1 LTDTERSDVNTQGH
15 NANRLEPF
23 PREDLIERL
32 RQALFDTL
40 FYSRAYLRPSDIQ
53 RLAGHEADVFLTF
66 IADPDPSLAEALGEQ
81 LCRAGVGQEAV
92 LRSGRELRRLSAE
105 HSDLKIDATLDLV
118 ETYHQAVFQGFVR
131 ERERTIL
138 EEQEHIRS
146 ALQHNLHQYTV
157 QIETAA
163 EVARAAVSSLELDVL
178 LTTAVDLIRERYGL
192 DYVGIY
198 LVDNSEDMVSLQA
211 SSGWTTGGLAP
222 EEERRSVRKLTM
234 HGPSTVSR
242 CIAHQQHVLA
252 SRSSEN
258 PGPEGA
264 TSQGVLVAEDAQ
276 ETSWVAGTKFELAL
290 PLVTGE
296 RVLGAITAQSAHS
309 GAFSSLDVAGLQ
321 IVTDQLAN
329 AIQNANLYADA
340 RGRANELAAAYEQ
353 LKELER
359 LKDQFMQN
367 ISHELRTPL
376 MMIRGYAELLSS
388 YQLGELTSDQLDAID
403 VILRYSNALT
413 ILVDDIMAIMDV
425 NTSQVTQQPVAL
437 ADLLNTSLLD
447 FQVPASNS
455 GVELVS
461 HIDETHLNPIVHAN
475 PDHIRRIFDNLVGN
489 AIKFT
494 PAGGQVSIVL
504 VSKDNRAIVE
514 VVDTG
519 IGIPQEMLS
528 RLFERFFQV
537 DGSRRRRYGGTGLGL
552 ALVKELVESYGGA
565 VEAESPGIDRGST
578 FRVVLPTVPH

>member
-1 LTDTERSDVNTQGH
+1 
-15 NANRLEPF
+15 
-23 PREDLIERL
+23 
-32 RQALFDTL
+32 
-40 FYSRAYLRPSDIQ
+40 
-53 RLAGHEADVFLTF
+53 
-66 IADPDPSLAEALGEQ
+66 
-81 LCRAGVGQEAV
+81 
-92 LRSGRELRRLSAE
+92 
-105 HSDLKIDATLDLV
+105 
-118 ETYHQAVFQGFVR
+118 
-131 ERERTIL
+131 
-138 EEQEHIRS
+138 
-146 ALQHNLHQYTV
+146 
-157 QIETAA
+157 
-163 EVARAAVSSLELDVL
+163 
-178 LTTAVDLIRERYGL
+178 
-192 DYVGIY
+192 
-198 LVDNSEDMVSLQA
+198 
-211 SSGWTTGGLAP
+211 
-222 EEERRSVRKLTM
+222 
-234 HGPSTVSR
+234 
-242 CIAHQQHVLA
+242 
-252 SRSSEN
+252 
-258 PGPEGA
+258 
-264 TSQGVLVAEDAQ
+264 
-276 ETSWVAGTKFELAL
+276 
-290 PLVTGE
+290 VTGE